1 MATIKDSWQG
11 KTALITGGSSGI
23 GLAVG
28 RSLAE
33 KGANVWLLARGV
45 EGLNSALES
54 MKYDES
60 QFCGTISADVS
71 DWDQVSAAV
80 AQIESEIGVPDLVVN
95 SAGVAHPG
103 YFQDLGIEIFH
114 WMMDVNYFGTVYI
127 CKAVV
132 PGMVARGSGHIVN
145 ISSGAGFI
153 GRYGYSAYGATKYAV
168 RGFTDVLRSELKPL
182 GIKVSI
188 AFPPD
193 TDTPQLDYERGF
205 QPPETKALAGIA
217 SLISPTWENMSTTM
231 SPEEVADSI
240 MHQVERGRYM
250 ILPGFEMKLLY
261 WLDRILGS
269 GIYPIFDWLIAR
281 AQRINQQG
289 N

>member
-1 MATIKDSWQG
+1 MATSKDSWQG

-23 GLAVG
+23 GLAVA

-33 KGANVWLLARGV
+33 QGANVWLLARGV
-45 EGLNSALES
+45 ERLKSALES
-54 MKYDES
+54 MKCH
-60 QFCGTISADVS
+60 QTQHCGIISADVS

-80 AQIESEIGVPDLVVN
+80 DQIESETGVPDLVVN

-103 YFQDLGIEIFH
+103 YFQDLGIEVFH

-153 GRYGYSAYGATKYAV
+153 GRYGYTAYGATKYAI

-193 TDTPQLDYERGF
+193 TDTPQLTYEQEF

-217 SLISPTWENMSTTM
+217 SLISPTWEDKSTTL

-240 MHQVERGRYM
+240 MKDVERGRYM
-250 ILPGFEMKLLY
+250 ILPGFEIKLLY
-261 WLDRILGS
+261 WLDRIFGS

-281 AQRINQQG
+281 AQRVNQRG
-289 N
+289 K

>member
-45 EGLNSALES
+45 DRLNSALES
-54 MKYDES
+54 MKYDDS
-60 QFCGTISADVS
+60 QYCGTISADVS
-71 DWDQVSAAV
+71 DWDQVLAAV

-153 GRYGYSAYGATKYAV
+153 GRYGYTAYGATKYAV

-205 QPPETKALAGIA
+205 QPPETRALAGIA
-217 SLISPTWENMSTTM
+217 SLISPRWENMSTTL

-261 WLDRILGS
+261 WLDRLLGS
-269 GIYPIFDWLIAR
+269 GIYPILDWLIVR

>member
-1 MATIKDSWQG
+1 MATSKDSWQG

-45 EGLNSALES
+45 DGLNSALES

-71 DWDQVSAAV
+71 DWDQVSTAV

-182 GIKVSI
+182 GIEVSI

-205 QPPETKALAGIA
+205 QPPETRALAGIA
-217 SLISPTWENMSTTM
+217 SLISPRWENMSTTL

-261 WLDRILGS
+261 WLDRLLGS
-269 GIYPIFDWLIAR
+269 GIYPILDWLIVR

>member
-45 EGLNSALES
+45 DRLNSALES
-54 MKYDES
+54 MKYDDS
-60 QFCGTISADVS
+60 QYCGTISADVS
-71 DWDQVSAAV
+71 DWDQVLAAV

-205 QPPETKALAGIA
+205 QPPETRALAGIA
-217 SLISPTWENMSTTM
+217 SLISPRWENMSTTL

-261 WLDRILGS
+261 WLDRLLGS
-269 GIYPIFDWLIAR
+269 GIYPILDWLIVR